1 MFKLFCGLFTLAAQ
15 IVSFVVSF
23 MLFSITVAALVLS
36 VRAAYKMAQRPMPE
50 LIAECFALTKP
61 CTLKAIVKWLFRV
74 SFVLAPAIC
83 MRVAGIC
90 IRGAIELFVNA
101 ADKSALDASEPSRA
115 TK

>member
-15 IVSFVVSF
+15 IVSFVMSF
-23 MLFSITVAALVLS
+23 MLFSITLGALVLS

-50 LIAECFALTKP
+50 LIAECFTLTKP
-61 CTLKAIVKWLFRV
+61 FTLGSIIRWLFHV

-83 MRVAGIC
+83 MRAAGSC
-90 IRGAIELFVNA
+90 IRRTIELFVNA
-101 ADKSALDASEPSRA
+101 SDKSAFDANEPSHA

>member
-15 IVSFVVSF
+15 IVSFVMSF
-23 MLFSITVAALVLS
+23 MLFSITLGALVLS
-36 VRAAYKMAQRPMPE
+36 VRAAYKMAQRPIPE
-50 LIAECFALTKP
+50 LITECFTLTKP
-61 CTLKAIVKWLFRV
+61 CTLSSIIKWMFRV

-90 IRGAIELFVNA
+90 IRRTIELFVNA
-101 ADKSALDASEPSRA
+101 ADKAALNASEPSHA